1 MAELD
6 AITEQQRAKIARGE
20 VIEPTVQGQSA
31 MLKVLTDDSD
41 LGVDGFV
48 PTPADPARAIA
59 MAKLLPKPAN

>member
-31 MLKVLTDDSD
+31 MLKVLTDDSE
-41 LGVDGFV
+41 LKEDGFV

-59 MAKLLPKPAN
+59 MAKLLPKPAR